1 MSSSLFELVLV
12 HWLIWTIKEG
22 PRVHHVSPVSLGE
35 CEVRPWTCMRAKDL
49 CVGHLACD
57 SLGACSIHPLALHS
71 DGDYSTSLQC
81 AIRLSR
87 CGLRMAHPVVA
98 NVGQMRR
105 AGVPSSR
112 VHSVRTRS
120 FALPHGLTRKGISRT
135 LGLVDLLGGDLVV
148 CLAARTC
155 SAGTW
160 SYVSPRRLAQW
171 GLWSS
176 ILPHR
181 LARQMD

>member
-1 MSSSLFELVLV
+1 MRRSPSLRL
-12 HWLIWTIKEG
+12 T
-22 PRVHHVSPVSLGE
+22 RSL
-35 CEVRPWTCMRAKDL
+35 L
-49 CVGHLACD
+49 N
-57 SLGACSIHPLALHS
+57 IPLALHS
-71 DGDYSTSLQC
+71 DGDYSMSLRC

-87 CGLRMAHPVVA
+87 CGLRMARPVVA

-120 FALPHGLTRKGISRT
+120 FALPHGLTRQGISRT
-135 LGLVDLLGGDLVV
+135 LCLVDLLGGDLVI

-155 SAGTW
+155 STGIW
-160 SYVSPRRLAQW
+160 SYVSPHRLARR

-176 ILPHR
+176 IFLTDLLVKWTKKRFWALPWVPR
-181 LARQMD
+181 S